1 MEKPKQHQSAT
12 KSTTCS
18 NKHTDMKNQIPT
30 NIDRLF
36 GRLLLLAGITF
47 LTLPCLAQDK
57 YDPEKD
63 QGVQAV
69 TEAQKK
75 AQSNNL
81 AQGMG
86 AEAFIESARNVLEKK
101 LRESGIKPGGWDD
114 TKCRYAQVAN
124 YSFPLDNNDIEEYF
138 LLRQLAALG
147 AMVNAQKDLA
157 LWMGTKAS
165 MSVSVNNP
173 GDPFKLEN
181 DQKLESIKQ
190 QLMAAKQK
198 AEKLGARF
206 DKSEEAAFK
215 GLTTA
220 DRIKIASD
228 SLLKKLD
235 TNYDPSAVVD
245 GKKKLADEVKSHLQL
260 AKDEVSKLEEQFTNY
275 QKLYAKRRTEASSQL
290 TFDHNIFGMSAL
302 FWAENVTS
310 DGMLQMAVAYVWSP
324 KLAQSS
330 YAALMG
336 DASLAPEAAKGELS
350 LEDWINAPEQQDLTK
365 FGAFRYYVD
374 NRGERWFLGAS
385 ARAGGDDDAIEAANM
400 SAMQNLYMPLA
411 SKLTGK
417 QELKMR
423 ALDGVKKGTG
433 SQAKEDLSEIL
444 NAKAD
449 ANTRGL
455 SRLVG
460 RDVWWPAKSL
470 DGNKDGRVQATVQIY
485 ALAASGAAAA
495 LKAGVTTALQMAQ
508 VEREKNRRWLE
519 HQQNNDIVERAKKD
533 TLPSRVPGIVKE
545 QQEVGRN
552 PNTVTQTTTNAPQ
565 AQGLKGK
572 LVPQPGLKV
581 TPGKVKEDF

>member
-1 MEKPKQHQSAT
+1 
-12 KSTTCS
+12 
-18 NKHTDMKNQIPT
+18 MKNRIPL
-30 NIDRLF
+30 NIDRLLW
-36 GRLLLLAGITF
+36 RLVLLVGITS

-57 YDPEKD
+57 YDPQKD
-63 QGVQAV
+63 QGLQAV
-69 TEAQKK
+69 ADAQKK
-75 AQSNNL
+75 VQPKL
-81 AQGMG
+81 AQGMAG
-86 AEAFIESARNVLEKK
+86 GDFIASARNVLEQK

-114 TKCRYAQVAN
+114 TKCRYAEVAI

-147 AMVNAQKDLA
+147 AMVMAQRDLA
-157 LWMGTKAS
+157 VWMGTKAS

-190 QLMAAKQK
+190 RLTEAKQK

-206 DKSEEAAFK
+206 DKSEEAVFK
-215 GLTTA
+215 GVTTS
-220 DRIKIASD
+220 DRIKIAQD

-235 TNYDPSAVVD
+235 TNYNPGAVVD
-245 GKKKLADEVKSHLQL
+245 AKKQVADEMKSDLQL
-260 AKDEVSKLEEQFTNY
+260 AREELAKLEEQFVNY

-290 TFDHNIFGMSAL
+290 TFDHNIFGMNAL

-324 KLAQSS
+324 KLAQSAA
-330 YAALMG
+330 AALMG
-336 DASLAPEAAKGELS
+336 DPSLEPEVAAKGELS

-374 NRGERWFLGAS
+374 NQGERWFLGAS
-385 ARAGGDDDAIEAANM
+385 ARAGSDDDAIEAANM
-400 SAMQNLYMPLA
+400 SAIQNLYMPLA
-411 SKLTGK
+411 SKLTGQ

-433 SQAKEDLSEIL
+433 SQAKEDLKLLL
-444 NAKAD
+444 NAKTE

-455 SRLVG
+455 NRLVG
-460 RDVWWPAKSL
+460 RDVWWPAKNL
-470 DGNKDGRVQATVQIY
+470 NGNKDARLQATVQVY
-485 ALAASGAAAA
+485 ALATSSAAAA
-495 LKAGVTTALQMAQ
+495 LKAEVTTALQMAQ

-519 HQQNNDIVERAKKD
+519 HQQNNAIVERAKQE
-533 TLPSRVPGIVKE
+533 TLPSRVPGLVNE
-545 QQEVGRN
+545 QQGAG
-552 PNTVTQTTTNAPQ
+552 QNAKSAEQATAVVPQ
-565 AQGLKGK
+565 AEGPKGK

-581 TPGKVKEDF
+581 TPGKPKDDF